1 MDREDALAVDAADTA
16 RWVSARVERGYR
28 TALAARTHDIVADE
42 PLDLGGT
49 DEGMTPYELLL
60 ASLSS
65 CMALTLRMYA
75 DRKGWPLEG
84 ASIHLRTAPARE
96 PDREV
101 LAAGARSVTRIERR
115 IELRGALSDDQR
127 ARLVDIAD
135 RCPIKRNI
143 EAGLQVVAAS

>member
-42 PLDLGGT
+42 PVDLGGT